1 MRYIG
6 RRPVTIVRSFSQKV
20 VVVMPTLIL
29 PPRFTDDT
37 NLVRKA
43 AIEAGWAVERLSG
56 WRAPAELRDADPV
69 HGEPLFAAV
78 VADSLG
84 LALIEPPFN
93 WLTTVPAA
101 RTRRHIRFMSLGDAR
116 GERSVFIK
124 PADDKCFQP
133 ASTTLAA
140 NFPMLPSCRMALPSL
155 FPSRC
160 IGLEFRCFVLNR
172 QLETLSIYSR
182 DGELAQASDGTWP
195 ATDDEMRSATTFIW
209 ELIGDAEC
217 GLPPAVV
224 VDIGLI
230 DERGWAVVE
239 SNPAWGS
246 GIYGCEPRRVLNVL
260 RRACVRR
267 DQLSAGDAAW
277 IPIRAA

>member
-1 MRYIG
+1 MYI
-6 RRPVTIVRSFSQKV
+6 TCSFARV

-69 HGEPLFAAV
+69 LYGEPLFAAV

-101 RTRRHIRFMSLGDAR
+101 RTRRHVRFMSLGDAR

-124 PADDKCFQP
+124 PADDKCFRARVYNSGDELP
-133 ASTTLAA
+133 DASV
-140 NFPMLPSCRMALPSL
+140 LPDGTPVLVAEPVHWT
-155 FPSRC
+155 
-160 IGLEFRCFVLNR
+160 LEFRCFVLNR
-172 QLETLSIYSR
+172 QLETLSVYSR
-182 DGELAQASDGTWP
+182 DGELAEASDGTWP
-195 ATDDEMRSATTFIW
+195 ATDDEVRSATTFIW
-209 ELIGDAEC
+209 ALIGDAEC

-246 GIYGCEPRRVLNVL
+246 GIYGCDPRRVLNVL

-267 DQLSAGDAAW
+267 DQLSADDAAW
-277 IPIRAA
+277 IPTRAA